1 MGTLGRTSSLLYFA
15 GKTLGEMDKV
25 NKIVMIADSDQ
36 HVCNLLSRFL
46 ADAGYTVT
54 RADDGYKALDSAR
67 LEPPMAILTEVLLP
81 RLDGLALCRLIK
93 SDAAT
98 ENITSVIV
106 LSVLAAEE
114 RALTAGADAFM
125 QKPLE
130 KKRLLMI
137 LEQANS
143 KRGLIHE
150 A

>member
-1 MGTLGRTSSLLYFA
+1 MPTQTSTSAIYS
-15 GKTLGEMDKV
+15 
-25 NKIVMIADSDQ
+25 ADFWQKQAIQSPA
-36 HVCNLLSRFL
+36 LTM
-46 ADAGYTVT
+46 AI
-54 RADDGYKALDSAR
+54 ALDRAR
-67 LEPPMAILTEVLLP
+67 LAPPMAILTEVLLP

-130 KKRLLMI
+130 QNRLLMI
-137 LEQANS
+137 FDQANS
-143 KRGLIHE
+143 KRGLKHE
-150 A
+150 AQ

>member
-1 MGTLGRTSSLLYFA
+1 
-15 GKTLGEMDKV
+15 MDQTTKV
-25 NKIVMIADSDQ
+25 VMIADSDP

-54 RADDGYKALDSAR
+54 CADDGYKALDSAR
-67 LEPPMAILTEVLLP
+67 LAPPMAILTEVLLP

-93 SDAAT
+93 SDAAA

-130 KKRLLMI
+130 KNRLLMI
-137 LEQANS
+137 LNQANS
-143 KRGLIHE
+143 KKGLKP
-150 A
+150 

>member
-1 MGTLGRTSSLLYFA
+1 MNQTT
-15 GKTLGEMDKV
+15 KV
-25 NKIVMIADSDQ
+25 VMIADSDQ

-54 RADDGYKALDSAR
+54 YAADGYIALDSAR
-67 LEPPMAILTEVLLP
+67 LAPPMAILTEVLLP

-114 RALTAGADAFM
+114 RALNSGADAFM

-130 KKRLLMI
+130 KNRLLMV

-143 KRGLIHE
+143 KRGLK